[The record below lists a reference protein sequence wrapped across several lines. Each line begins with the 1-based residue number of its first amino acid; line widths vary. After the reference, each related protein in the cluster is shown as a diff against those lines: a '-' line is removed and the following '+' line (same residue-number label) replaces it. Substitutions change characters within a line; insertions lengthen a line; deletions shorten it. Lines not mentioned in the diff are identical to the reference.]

1 MRIAPQLTR
10 WFMFGKH
17 DYVWRALVWVMIPF
31 TLAASL
37 PRMHCRCAAAR
48 GLICCE
54 CCFQS
59 GSDELSSSGPPVSK
73 CCCHKQFKEEQAVLK
88 PLVAAS
94 SHSDCPICPQITD
107 PKGGSCCSWTSAVL
121 SAPGES
127 VTPAVP
133 TDVLNWGFPLDGD
146 TASVLASLAQHDM
159 ASHGLPPLDR
169 ITVFQHLVI

>member
-1 MRIAPQLTR
+1 
-10 WFMFGKH
+10 
-17 DYVWRALVWVMIPF
+17 MIPF

-59 GSDELSSSGPPVSK
+59 RPDESSSSDQPVRK
-73 CCCHKQFKEEQAVLK
+73 CCHHKQFKQEQVVVE

-94 SHSDCPICPQITD
+94 SNLDCPICPQITD
-107 PKGGSCCSWTSAVL
+107 PKGGNCCSWTSAVL
-121 SAPGES
+121 SAPGEG

-133 TDVLNWGFPLDGD
+133 TDVMNWDIPQCDD
-146 TASVLASLAQHDM
+146 SASILASLAQHDI
-159 ASHGLPPLDR
+159 ASDCLPPLDR
-169 ITVFQHLVI
+169 IAVFQHLVI